1 MIIGEV
7 ACAMFVIA
15 GARVGAAGVEVM
27 AGAAGVE
34 VIAGAAGVEVNAG
47 AAGVDVIA
55 GAAGVGVPAAAAF
68 CALAGVAVRRVAPS
82 RPELSKP

>member
-47 AAGVDVIA
+47 AAGV
-55 GAAGVGVPAAAAF
+55 GVPAAAAF

-82 RPELSKP
+82 RPELSRP

>member
-1 MIIGEV
+1 MIVGEV
-7 ACAMFVIA
+7 ACAIFVIA
-15 GARVGAAGVEVM
+15 GGRV
-27 AGAAGVE
+27 GAAGVE
-34 VIAGAAGVEVNAG
+34 VIAGAAGVDVIAG

>member
-1 MIIGEV
+1 MIVGEV
-7 ACAMFVIA
+7 ACSTFVIA
-15 GARVGAAGVEVM
+15 GARV
-27 AGAAGVE
+27 
-34 VIAGAAGVEVNAG
+34 G

>member
-47 AAGVDVIA
+47 AAGV
-55 GAAGVGVPAAAAF
+55 GVPAAAAF